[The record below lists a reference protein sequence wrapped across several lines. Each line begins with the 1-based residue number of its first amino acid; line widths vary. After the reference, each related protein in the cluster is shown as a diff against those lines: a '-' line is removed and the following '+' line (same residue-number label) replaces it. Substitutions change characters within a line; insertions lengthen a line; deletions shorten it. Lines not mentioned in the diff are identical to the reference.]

1 MPGILADIR
10 KKHEDV
16 FKSEIKCLGV
26 ESLGDSSVVLR
37 FCVEVDEKD
46 IFSGRRLLNKE
57 LKIAFDKNNITIPFP
72 QLDVHT
78 K

>member
-1 MPGILADIR
+1 M
-10 KKHEDV
+10 
-16 FKSEIKCLGV
+16 
-26 ESLGDSSVVLR
+26 
-37 FCVEVDEKD
+37 VDEMNV
-46 IFSGRRLLNKE
+46 FSGRRLLNKE

>member
-1 MPGILADIR
+1 MKEVKD
-10 KKHEDV
+10 KEKNNFFEN
-16 FKSEIKCLGV
+16 LGKLLKNKLGWD
-26 ESLGDSSVVLR
+26 ESVKE
-37 FCVEVDEKD
+37 EVDEKD